1 MNLLFIDDD
10 KACNFFH
17 QIIVEEFGKAQTYVF
32 FNDPS
37 EGINY
42 LQECK
47 NREQKY
53 PNYIFLDLNMPK
65 MDGWDFLKAI
75 TERKIDPPTIFI
87 LSTSLNPSD
96 KQRALENP
104 LVRDF
109 ICKPLS
115 LDKLEALEVVE
126 K

>member
-17 QIIVEEFGKAQTYVF
+17 QIIVEEFGKAQTYTF

-42 LQECK
+42 LVDCK
-47 NREQKY
+47 ENERKF
-53 PNYIFLDLNMPK
+53 PNFIFLDLNMPK

-75 TERKIDPPTIFI
+75 AERNINPPTIFI

-104 LVRDF
+104 LVYDF

-115 LDKLEALEVVE
+115 LDTLESLELVKE
-126 K
+126 